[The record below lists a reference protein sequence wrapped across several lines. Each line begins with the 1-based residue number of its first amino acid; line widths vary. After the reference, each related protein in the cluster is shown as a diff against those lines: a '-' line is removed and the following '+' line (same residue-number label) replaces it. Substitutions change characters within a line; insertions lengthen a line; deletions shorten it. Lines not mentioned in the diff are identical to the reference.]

1 MATIILKGCRL
12 SYPDLFERGNPPPDA
27 KPGTLGKYG
36 GQFIYDIGSENER
49 IAKEAFFA
57 AAQETFGPNWQAIV
71 STMEKSKKCIR
82 KGDENLTTDG
92 AVRDGYAGKM
102 YVVARNKTQPLLIGP
117 VRTMPKGTNDS
128 DHSDGF
134 PIIRSENGSQLY
146 GGCIVNVKVD
156 IRAMKAKPAERIPN
170 QVYATLLTVQH
181 AADGPSFGSARGT
194 ADGFE
199 DEEGAEAPAGT
210 AAGSADDLF

>member
-1 MATIILKGCRL
+1 MPIVILKGVRL
-12 SYPDLFERGNPPPDA
+12 SYPDLFQRGNPPPDS

-57 AAQETFGPNWQAIV
+57 AAKETFGENWQAIV

-82 KGDENLTTDG
+82 KGDENLTADG
-92 AVRDGYAGKM
+92 AIRDGYGGKM

-117 VRTMPKGTNDS
+117 VRTKPKGTNDS

-134 PIIRSENGSQLY
+134 PIIRSEDGGQLY

-156 IRAMKAKPAERIPN
+156 IRAMKAKPADRIPN

-181 AADGPSFGSARGT
+181 AADWPAFGSARGT

-199 DEEGAEAPAGT
+199 DEADAAPATG
-210 AAGSADDLF
+210 ASSDDLF